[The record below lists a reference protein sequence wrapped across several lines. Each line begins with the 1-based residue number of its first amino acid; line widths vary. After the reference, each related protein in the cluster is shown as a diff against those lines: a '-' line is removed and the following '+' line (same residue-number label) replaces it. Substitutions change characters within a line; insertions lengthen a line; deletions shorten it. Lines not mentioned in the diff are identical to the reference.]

1 MRRIYVIA
9 NPKHKPDVTDAL
21 EGLLPWMRKCADIV
35 KVDQGGEGGLS
46 GLKADLVLVFGG
58 DGSILSA
65 ARRLRGN
72 PIPVFGV
79 NLGHLG
85 FMAEI
90 EAHELPK
97 MLPRILGGEYVLSRR
112 MMLLVCVV
120 APPHPILSPLG
131 RGKRDGRRHSS
142 RRGAGEYVALN
153 DAVIQRLPRAR
164 MISVD
169 VRVSGEEVAVYK
181 GDGLIVST
189 ATGSTGYNLSAGGP
203 ILSERL
209 KALIVTPIC
218 PHTLANRPIVLSGDE
233 TVEVCVT
240 TRTGEPVE
248 LIMDGQVSCTLPSG
262 AVVEIGRAPYEFNL
276 VTVGRKGRY
285 EIIRDKL
292 HWAGWVKEK

>member
-1 MRRIYVIA
+1 MKRIYVIA
-9 NPKHKPDVTDAL
+9 NPRRKPEVAGVL
-21 EGLLPWMRKCADIV
+21 GQVLPWMRKRAAIV
-35 KVDQGGEGGLS
+35 KVDQDGESDLS
-46 GLKADLVLVFGG
+46 HIKADLVLVFGG
-58 DGSILSA
+58 DGSILSV

-85 FMAEI
+85 FLAEI
-90 EAHELPK
+90 EAHELRK
-97 MLPRILGGEYVLSRR
+97 TLPRILKGDYVLSRR

-120 APPHPILSPLG
+120 APCGP
-131 RGKRDGRRHSS
+131 RHGA

-153 DAVIQRLPRAR
+153 DAVIQRVPRAR

-209 KALIVTPIC
+209 KALIVIPIC

-233 TVEVCVT
+233 TVEVCVS

>member
-1 MRRIYVIA
+1 MKRIYVIA
-9 NPKHKPDVTDAL
+9 NPRRKPDVVGVLDRV
-21 EGLLPWMRKCADIV
+21 LPWMRKCANIV
-35 KVDQGGEGGLS
+35 KVDQGGESDLS
-46 GLKADLVLVFGG
+46 HIKADLVLVFGG

-72 PIPVFGV
+72 PIPVFGI

-85 FMAEI
+85 FLAEI
-90 EAHELPK
+90 EADELQK
-97 MLPRILGGEYVLSRR
+97 TLPRILSGEYVLSRR

-120 APPHPILSPLG
+120 APC
-131 RGKRDGRRHSS
+131 GRRHGVRS
-142 RRGAGEYVALN
+142 GLGEYVALN
-153 DAVIQRLPRAR
+153 DAVIQRIPRAR

-189 ATGSTGYNLSAGGP
+189 ATGSTGYNLSSGGP

-276 VTVGRKGRY
+276 VTVGRRGRY